1 MNFYPL
7 FYKSILLIYIF
18 IGGCVTTPKILF
30 EDPVDT
36 KNKRISIQEKKTFS
50 FEQAGVYF
58 SNDFLGARLNNVIKK
73 NDTSFIISILPENQP
88 INPSPFYAFEVW
100 SRTPKKI
107 VLEFNYP
114 EGYKHRYIPKILS
127 DGKWLISDSTS
138 FQELNNKHILK
149 LSLDNKPIIVSG
161 QELNNS
167 EIVYSWVN
175 EVIDG
180 KENYVSFN
188 KIGKSKL
195 KRPFMVIDINKG
207 NPREKPVVVL
217 ITRQHPPEVTG
228 YLAFKSYLSTILDES
243 DLSSAFLEKFRVL
256 AFPLMNPDGVDLG
269 HWRHNAGGIDL
280 NRDWS
285 AYNQK
290 EIKTTVD
297 FISKTLKDNNSQL
310 VLGID
315 FHSTF
320 YDVFYTNEERAST
333 SMPYFLDNWFSS
345 LEENIPNY
353 EVNEQPSV
361 SKQPVSKGWF
371 LNAHK
376 AVGIV
381 YEIGDN
387 TPRDRIQLIGKE
399 SALSMMKIMI
409 D

>member
-7 FYKSILLIYIF
+7 FYKSILFIYIF

-114 EGYKHRYIPKILS
+114 EGYKHRYFPKILS
-127 DGKWLISDSTS
+127 DGNWLISDSTS
-138 FQELNNKHILK
+138 FQELNNKRILK

-228 YLAFKSYLSTILDES
+228 YLAFKSYLSTILDGS
-243 DLSSAFLEKFRVL
+243 DLSSAFLEKFS
-256 AFPLMNPDGVDLG
+256 F
-269 HWRHNAGGIDL
+269 
-280 NRDWS
+280 
-285 AYNQK
+285 
-290 EIKTTVD
+290 
-297 FISKTLKDNNSQL
+297 
-310 VLGID
+310 
-315 FHSTF
+315 
-320 YDVFYTNEERAST
+320 
-333 SMPYFLDNWFSS
+333 
-345 LEENIPNY
+345 
-353 EVNEQPSV
+353 
-361 SKQPVSKGWF
+361 
-371 LNAHK
+371 
-376 AVGIV
+376 
-381 YEIGDN
+381 
-387 TPRDRIQLIGKE
+387 
-399 SALSMMKIMI
+399 
-409 D
+409 